1 MRFSLWLIHVKKKN
15 QCVRSACS
23 VSFEFGEKSLKHA
36 VLAAFAAIP
45 LALAAPAQ
53 AASFT
58 FATFTFDQDVTPD
71 TFGLLGNG
79 AVIGGATF
87 SANLPNSITRSVG
100 FNSVSGTANSGF
112 VGEPGF
118 DPSLSL
124 GRQANAQAGVTQSD
138 GSSCLFACALNLP
151 RSNLGE
157 TRRHGLEVTWSG
169 GLVLTNGAGDD
180 FVVYESAS
188 TPTADEGY
196 MVRVGT
202 AGGAFSDW
210 RFEAFDAFEA
220 YTETPVQ
227 TVVGAHATAFDLTSF
242 GLGLTDT
249 INVIQIANLMPGDTL
264 GAGGLVL
271 FDGSGAA
278 TGFGGGEFDPDPLY
292 VGALSVMI
300 DPNSAA
306 VPLPPAGFLLLGA
319 LGALGVFRRRKAD

>member
-1 MRFSLWLIHVKKKN
+1 MKY
-15 QCVRSACS
+15 
-23 VSFEFGEKSLKHA
+23 A

-45 LALAAPAQ
+45 LAMAAPAQ

-58 FATFTFDQDVTPD
+58 FATFTFDQDDTPD

-79 AVIGGATF
+79 ATIGGATF
-87 SANLPNSITRSVG
+87 SSNLPNSITRSVG
-100 FNSVSGTANSGF
+100 FNSVSGNANSGF

-157 TRRHGLEVTWSG
+157 SRRHGLEVTWSG

-180 FVVYESAS
+180 FVVFESAS
-188 TPTADEGY
+188 SSTADEGY

-202 AGGAFSDW
+202 SGGAFSDW

-220 YTETPVQ
+220 YTVSPGTTGE
-227 TVVGAHATAFDLTSF
+227 GAHATGFDLTSF
-242 GLGLTDT
+242 GLGINDT
-249 INVIQIANLMPGDTL
+249 INVIQIANLMPADTL
-264 GAGGLVL
+264 GSGGLVL
-271 FDGSGAA
+271 FDGSGSA
-278 TGFGGGEFDPDPLY
+278 TGFASGAFDPDPLY
-292 VGALSVMI
+292 IGALSAVI

-319 LGALGVFRRRKAD
+319 LGALGIFRRRKAG